1 MNLVI
6 DIGNTRYKAAVF
18 EGENLL
24 ESVEDSHWAAVQA
37 LYSRYSCQYG
47 IVCSVRGFQEA
58 IEEELQAAL
67 PAPPL
72 LLGHHT
78 PVPLQNLYHTPE
90 TLGMDRLAAVVGAQG
105 LYPNQSCLVIDAGTC
120 ITYDLIDAQGRYHGG
135 LIAPGVAM
143 RLQAMHHFTQKL
155 PLLDWQSTFGLPH
168 LAGKSTAEAMQGGA
182 VRGVVR
188 EMEGLIGDFAVQ
200 YPDLRV
206 LICGGDTFFFESMI
220 KHPIFAIQKLVL
232 FGLNRILRYNV
243 LQKN

>member
-18 EGENLL
+18 EEEKLL

-37 LYSRYSCQYG
+37 LYGRYACQYG
-47 IVCSVRGFQEA
+47 IVCSVRGLQEA
-58 IEEELQAAL
+58 IAEELRAVL
-67 PAPPL
+67 PMPPL
-72 LLGHHT
+72 QLSYHT

-105 LYPNQSCLVIDAGTC
+105 LYPAQNCLVIDAGTC

-135 LIAPGVAM
+135 LIAPGLAM

-155 PLLDWQSTFGLPH
+155 PLLDWKSSLELPD

-182 VRGVVR
+182 IRGGLR
-188 EMEGLIGDFAVQ
+188 EMEGLIEDFARQ
-200 YPDLRV
+200 YPDLQV
-206 LICGGDTFFFESMI
+206 LICGGDTFFL
-220 KHPIFAIQKLVL
+220 KV
-232 FGLNRILRYNV
+232 
-243 LQKN
+243 